1 MLSNRMIKELN
12 EQVVKEWYSAH
23 LYMQMAAYFENENLP
38 GFSHWMRVQAQEEL
52 CHGLIIFNY
61 VCERDG
67 YVELGPIASPATKFA
82 SPQEVFE
89 KTLAHEQLVTAS
101 IHNLVNIAI
110 EEKDHATKNR
120 LEWFVEEQVEEEANA
135 TTILGKLKRL
145 KKDSEAI
152 FILDTEMAARTFSLP
167 APLMGKMPAAGA
179 AGG

>member
-1 MLSNRMIKELN
+1 M
-12 EQVVKEWYSAH
+12 
-23 LYMQMAAYFENENLP
+23 
-38 GFSHWMRVQAQEEL
+38 
-52 CHGLIIFNY
+52 
-61 VCERDG
+61 
-67 YVELGPIASPATKFA
+67 
-82 SPQEVFE
+82 
-89 KTLAHEQLVTAS
+89 AHEQLVTAS